1 MSYLSVLVL
10 FLATITLTLARNH
23 NNQIHEEN
31 ARSNIVL
38 ISYQQPNPQKPVTL
52 HYGPSNGP
60 NQQRRLRRRKLVHR
74 PKMPPRM
81 YVPAIPSRFPR
92 PPSRPPPGYS
102 PLRSIQW
109 T

>member
-1 MSYLSVLVL
+1 MYYLSVLVL

-38 ISYQQPNPQKPVTL
+38 ISYQQPNPQKQVTL

-60 NQQRRLRRRKLVHR
+60 NQQRRRLRRSR
-74 PKMPPRM
+74 PHM

-92 PPSRPPPGYS
+92 PPSRPPPLG
-102 PLRSIQW
+102 
-109 T
+109 